1 MIQPIE
7 LQIAHFKVDQVA
19 QATKS
24 AIAAAQQ
31 TAQGKEMVQES
42 VKRDQMVQAGAAA
55 AEAGKVKRREEEEG
69 RERRR
74 ENHGQKKSSRSEISA
89 SSEISEAVG
98 EPAGVGTDEIKVK
111 KTPKSFELYA

>member
-1 MIQPIE
+1 MVQPIE

-31 TAQGKEMVQES
+31 TAQGKEIVQEG
-42 VKRDQMVQAGAAA
+42 VKRAQMVQAGEAA
-55 AEAGKVKRREEEEG
+55 AETGKVKRREEEEG

-74 ENHGQKKSSRSEISA
+74 EGQGQGKSFSARSDFT
-89 SSEISEAVG
+89 EAAD
-98 EPAGVGTDEIKVK
+98 EPMKTGTEEIKVK